1 LAYFYFL
8 EHNHEPHLR
17 KQANTMGNLTAA
29 QRPAPRN
36 TEIKSQQNDVDVENL
51 PINSQAPLTP
61 VATNKILLV
70 DPRSPSTKRTP
81 LSEREA
87 REARERN
94 TPASE
99 RKGRRNSAQVPRKL
113 QFTTS
118 TPTRPRYASMNGIP
132 ASADPENYAIYYDSP
147 QKSLGKGDFGTAD
160 YMIENHSSTKMLTQ
174 I

>member
-1 LAYFYFL
+1 
-8 EHNHEPHLR
+8 
-17 KQANTMGNLTAA
+17 MGNLTAA
-29 QRPAPRN
+29 ERPVPRN
-36 TEIKSQQNDVDVENL
+36 TEIKSQQVDVENL
-51 PINSQAPLTP
+51 PINAQAPLTP
-61 VATNKILLV
+61 VTNKILLV

-99 RKGRRNSAQVPRKL
+99 KKGRRNSAQVPRKL

-118 TPTRPRYASMNGIP
+118 TPNRPRYASMNGIP

-160 YMIENHSSTKMLTQ
+160 YMIENHSSTRMLTQ
-174 I
+174 V

>member
-1 LAYFYFL
+1 
-8 EHNHEPHLR
+8 
-17 KQANTMGNLTAA
+17 MGNLTAA
-29 QRPAPRN
+29 QKPATH
-36 TEIKSQQNDVDVENL
+36 TEIKSTQQVDAENL

-70 DPRSPSTKRTP
+70 DPRSPGAKRTP

-94 TPASE
+94 TPTSQK
-99 RKGRRNSAQVPRKL
+99 KGRRNSTQVPRKL
-113 QFTTS
+113 QFTNG
-118 TPTRPRYASMNGIP
+118 TPTRPRYASMNGVP

-160 YMIENHSSTKMLTQ
+160 YMIETHSSTKMLAQ